1 MLTRPPTPQ
10 CALVGPPKGF
20 ASLHGIRGGGEV
32 PDRQALLRKALQ
44 QSSRVVQDQRPPR
57 PNRSLRTRQYV
68 RLVHAASACRIAKR
82 RRARGRLWVM
92 RGHGIY
98 TLYTVYSWLCPKGF
112 LANDRGCLQRVRRGF
127 TLTTSVVHRVSS
139 KRERWMIRSLDELAR
154 APEELVNRRALQTGV
169 SCWPPRDTSDCA
181 RRRQG
186 AWQTHQLSC
195 YRPDR
200 ADQRK
205 SCQTLLHSHSGD
217 S

>member
-1 MLTRPPTPQ
+1 MCDLSTPHRLAALRSVDVREDGFGSCAGMASTHCILSIVGYAPRVFSCPPTTVVV
-10 CALVGPPKGF
+10 CKG
-20 ASLHGIRGGGEV
+20 
-32 PDRQALLRKALQ
+32 
-44 QSSRVVQDQRPPR
+44 
-57 PNRSLRTRQYV
+57 
-68 RLVHAASACRIAKR
+68 
-82 RRARGRLWVM
+82 
-92 RGHGIY
+92 
-98 TLYTVYSWLCPKGF
+98 
-112 LANDRGCLQRVRRGF
+112 VRRGF